1 MMSATLI
8 PLDKYLNTTY
18 RPDCD
23 YIDGEVRARN
33 VGMRPHSEMLG
44 ALVAIFNNQRR
55 AWGVTALPSVRVQTS
70 ASRVLVPD
78 VTVVRRIGPAEPDIQ
93 TPPLVCCEILSPLDS
108 FHDLQERVD
117 EFLRMGVEHIWLVD
131 PDSRHTYTATSAGFT
146 IPSAAH
152 YPSPEPPSQ
161 SPLHRSFPSS
171 IRLPLHPKTPP

>member
-1 MMSATLI
+1 MDMMSATLI

-23 YIDGEVRARN
+23 YIDGEVRERN

-44 ALVAIFNNQRR
+44 ALVAIFNNKRR

-78 VTVVRRIGPAEPDIQ
+78 VTVVRRIGPAEPVIQ

-131 PDSRHTYTATSAGFT
+131 PDSRHTYTATSAGFQHHVSGQFT
-146 IPSAAH
+146 VPGT
-152 YPSPEPPSQ
+152 P
-161 SPLHRSFPSS
+161 
-171 IRLPLHPKTPP
+171 IRISVAEIFAEFDEMPAQC